1 MRHGSTRTL
10 SRMRRVIQAM
20 SVTMVFALL
29 CACESDANTTSDV
42 SEQQASSQASPDEVT
57 ATKESEP
64 TQPEENMAV
73 DEPEEP

>member
-29 CACESDANTTSDV
+29 CACGSDANTTSDV
-42 SEQQASSQASPDEVT
+42 SEQEASSQASPDEVT
-57 ATKESEP
+57 HMKERSLTSADREHGRR
-64 TQPEENMAV
+64 
-73 DEPEEP
+73 